1 MRPAAT
7 RKASVAARGHSYIS
21 SPLDRLDVRADR
33 GCSSAAAGADQL
45 TVGLVATGHAS
56 GLFMPACIYRAVRR
70 CARLVRPFFQRSPD
84 MTDLNLSTDETRVSY
99 GIGRQLGDQLRENPP
114 PGISLDAVIAGIRDA
129 FGGAASQVSPQDLNA
144 SFAVIRERMQAE
156 AQRKAEAAAG
166 EGKAFL
172 AENAKRDGVTTLES
186 GLQYEI
192 LTAGE
197 GAKPTAEDQVR
208 THYHGTL
215 IDGTVFDSSYQRGQ
229 PAEFPVGGVIA
240 GWTEA
245 LQLMGVGSKWRLYVP
260 SELAYGAQGVGSI
273 PPHSVLVFDVE
284 LLAVL

>member
-1 MRPAAT
+1 
-7 RKASVAARGHSYIS
+7 
-21 SPLDRLDVRADR
+21 
-33 GCSSAAAGADQL
+33 
-45 TVGLVATGHAS
+45 
-56 GLFMPACIYRAVRR
+56 
-70 CARLVRPFFQRSPD
+70 
-84 MTDLNLSTDETRVSY
+84 MTDLNLTTDETRVSY

-129 FGGAASQVSPQDLNA
+129 FGGVPSQVSPEDLNA

-156 AQRKAEAAAG
+156 AQKKAEAAAG

-172 AENAKRDGVTTLES
+172 AENAKREGVTTLAS
-186 GLQYEI
+186 GLQYEV

-197 GAKPTAEDQVR
+197 GAKPGREDQVR

-215 IDGTVFDSSYQRGQ
+215 IDGTVFDSSYERGQ

-245 LQLMGVGSKWRLYVP
+245 LQLMGAGSKWRLYVP

>member
-1 MRPAAT
+1 
-7 RKASVAARGHSYIS
+7 
-21 SPLDRLDVRADR
+21 
-33 GCSSAAAGADQL
+33 
-45 TVGLVATGHAS
+45 
-56 GLFMPACIYRAVRR
+56 
-70 CARLVRPFFQRSPD
+70 
-84 MTDLNLSTDETRVSY
+84 MTDLNFSTDETRVSY

-114 PGISLDAVIAGIRDA
+114 PGVSLDAVIAGIRDA
-129 FGGAASQVSPQDLNA
+129 FAGVESRVSPEHLNA

-172 AENAKRDGVTTLES
+172 VENAKREGVTRLAS
-186 GLQYEI
+186 GLQYEV
-192 LTAGE
+192 LTAGD
-197 GAKPTAEDQVR
+197 GATPTADDQVR